1 MDPRQSAYYGS
12 TYYGS
17 TYYGSTYYGSTYY
30 GSTYYGAPYR
40 AQSRVRAAELA
51 RERERGE
58 RQVVSNEGGRV
69 EQEHVDLP

>member
-40 AQSRVRAAELA
+40 AQSRVGSAELA
-51 RERERGE
+51 RERGE

>member
-1 MDPRQSAYYGS
+1 MEPRQSAYYGSTHYDS

-17 TYYGSTYYGSTYY
+17 TYYGSTY
-30 GSTYYGAPYR
+30 R
-40 AQSRVRAAELA
+40 AQSRVGSAELA